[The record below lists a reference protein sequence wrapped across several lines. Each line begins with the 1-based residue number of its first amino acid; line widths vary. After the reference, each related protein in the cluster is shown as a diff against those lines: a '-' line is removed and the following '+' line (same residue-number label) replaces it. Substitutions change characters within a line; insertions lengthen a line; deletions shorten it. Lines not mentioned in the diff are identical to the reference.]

1 MKSSNLHIAS
11 AVFLAMGAASS
22 GAAAPDAEIFAEKLT
37 DERRYAEVLPD
48 GVKTVAC
55 ISPASY
61 PGNPSHRR
69 GVALLKKAGY
79 KVKILPNA
87 FKEPQ
92 EPGATGAP
100 LADRLS
106 DFYAAWNDPEV
117 DMILCVRGGRGC
129 EELIANL
136 DWSRLQPRKNLY
148 FQGYS
153 DVTLLTAALLAKGLG
168 HPVAGPMAGSMSG
181 LRAPYIREMKAMYH
195 GESVGPF
202 KLTALVPGDCAGLP
216 LSGLLERLTRVAR
229 SDYRPDTTGRIIF
242 IEVVGSKPELI
253 RGHLQELIDRKFFN
267 GAVGVV
273 FGHFIRS
280 GSQAEIDAVLKELAP
295 EFGVPVY
302 AGFPFG
308 HSPECCTIDFRRR
321 LEIKNGELVFP

>member
-1 MKSSNLHIAS
+1 MQISRSGMVS
-11 AVFLAMGAASS
+11 AVMLAMAAVSS
-22 GAAAPDAEIFAEKLT
+22 GAPVADAEIFAEKLT
-37 DERRYAEVLPD
+37 DERRYAGVFPAE
-48 GVKTVAC
+48 VKTIAC

-79 KVKILPNA
+79 QVKIMPNA

-92 EPGATGAP
+92 TPGTTGAP

-117 DMILCVRGGRGC
+117 DMILCVRGGGGC

-136 DWSRLQPRKNLY
+136 DWSKLPPRKNLY

-153 DVTLLTAALLAKGLG
+153 DVTLLTSALLSKGYG

-181 LRAPYIREMKAMYH
+181 LHAPYIKEMKAMYH

-202 KLTALVPGDCAGLP
+202 KLTPLVPGDCSGLP
-216 LSGLLERLTRVAR
+216 LAGSLGRLWLVSR
-229 SDYRPDTTGRIIF
+229 SDFRPDTTGRIIF
-242 IEVVGSKPELI
+242 IEAVGSKPEVI
-253 RGHLQELIDRKFFN
+253 RGRLQEMLENKFF
-267 GAVGVV
+267 ARAAGVV
-273 FGHFIRS
+273 FCHFIRS
-280 GSQAEIDAVLKELAP
+280 GKKAEIDAVLKEFAP
-295 EFGVPVY
+295 KFGVPVY
-302 AGFPFG
+302 KGFPFG
-308 HSPECCTIDFRRR
+308 HSPE
-321 LEIKNGELVFP
+321 